1 MSGNSLSEKSLSGKT
16 NSWKTVV
23 GLEIHAQMSTRS
35 KMFCACV
42 RSTGTAPNQ
51 HLCPVCAGWPGALP
65 VINQAAVRRA
75 IRAAI
80 SLDCGVQRESR
91 FDRKNYFYPD
101 LPKGYQISQFYRPY
115 ALGGAFQFERDD
127 GSSGVLP
134 LVRIHMEEDAG
145 KSVHA
150 EDGTSRI
157 DLNRCS
163 SPLLEIVTEPLQMS
177 GVEAARCVRSTRELL
192 RWIGVCDG
200 DMEKGNL
207 RADVNVSIHREGDT
221 VLGTRTELK
230 NLNSFV
236 SIERSVEVESARQA
250 VVLEAGGVIRQETR
264 LWDQDLEQT
273 EEMRGKEDSPDYRYF
288 PDPDLP
294 LLIIES
300 SDIDRERDSLPES
313 LGDRRTRYID
323 QLKVDARDA
332 ESILARREFGDFF
345 DQLLAAGLSPASAS
359 NWFRGEVLKHLNDR
373 EESIE
378 DYPLTAASIA
388 EVVEAVEG
396 DRISVAKGRE
406 ILQAALDQGCSP
418 AKILAQTGE
427 QVSDE
432 AALIGWVQQVV
443 DANPDA
449 AEKIRAGDSKPL
461 GFLMGQVMKASSGQ
475 AHPRRVQEILQRLIQ
490 HD

>member
-1 MSGNSLSEKSLSGKT
+1 M
-16 NSWKTVV
+16 SWKTVV
-23 GLEIHAQMSTRS
+23 GLEIHAQMSTRT
-35 KMFCACV
+35 KMFCACA
-42 RSTGTAPNQ
+42 RGSGTSANQ
-51 HLCPVCAGWPGALP
+51 HICPVCAGWPGALP

-80 SLDCGVQRESR
+80 CHGCEVQRESR
-91 FDRKNYFYPD
+91 FDRKNDFYPD

-115 ALGGAFQFERDD
+115 ALGGEISFKRED
-127 GSSGVLP
+127 GSEGILP

-177 GVEAARCVRSTRELL
+177 GVEAARCVRSTRDLL

-207 RADVNVSIHREGDT
+207 RADVNVSIHREGDST
-221 VLGTRTELK
+221 LGTRTELK
-230 NLNSFV
+230 NINSFV

-250 VVLEAGGVIRQETR
+250 QVLEEGGSIRQETR

-273 EEMRGKEDSPDYRYF
+273 ESMRGKEDSPDYRYF

-300 SDIDRERDSLPES
+300 SDIDLERENLPEFPAA
-313 LGDRRTRYID
+313 RRTRYVDELKID
-323 QLKVDARDA
+323 EKAA

-345 DQLLAAGLSPASAS
+345 DQLLAAGLSGSSAS

-373 EESIE
+373 EELID
-378 DYPLTAASIA
+378 DYPLTAVSIA
-388 EVVEAVEG
+388 TVVDAVEG
-396 DRISVAKGRE
+396 DRISVATGRE
-406 ILQAALDQGCSP
+406 ILQAALDQNCSP
-418 AKILAQTGE
+418 EEILAQTDE

-432 AALIGWVQQVV
+432 TALIGWVQQVV

-449 AEKIRAGDSKPL
+449 ADKIRAGDSKPL
-461 GFLMGQVMKASSGQ
+461 GFLTGQVMKASSGQ
-475 AHPRRVQEILQRLIQ
+475 AHPRMVQEILQRLIQ
-490 HD
+490 QG

>member
-1 MSGNSLSEKSLSGKT
+1 
-16 NSWKTVV
+16 
-23 GLEIHAQMSTRS
+23 
-35 KMFCACV
+35 
-42 RSTGTAPNQ
+42 
-51 HLCPVCAGWPGALP
+51 
-65 VINQAAVRRA
+65 
-75 IRAAI
+75 
-80 SLDCGVQRESR
+80 
-91 FDRKNYFYPD
+91 
-101 LPKGYQISQFYRPY
+101 
-115 ALGGAFQFERDD
+115 
-127 GSSGVLP
+127 
-134 LVRIHMEEDAG
+134 
-145 KSVHA
+145 
-150 EDGTSRI
+150 
-157 DLNRCS
+157 
-163 SPLLEIVTEPLQMS
+163 
-177 GVEAARCVRSTRELL
+177 
-192 RWIGVCDG
+192 
-200 DMEKGNL
+200 
-207 RADVNVSIHREGDT
+207 
-221 VLGTRTELK
+221 
-230 NLNSFV
+230 
-236 SIERSVEVESARQA
+236 VESARQA
-250 VVLEAGGVIRQETR
+250 LVLEAGGVIRQETR

-294 LLIIES
+294 VLIIES

-313 LGDRRTRYID
+313 HLARKTRYID
-323 QLKVDARDA
+323 QLKIDARDA

-345 DQLLAAGLSPASAS
+345 DQLVAAGLSPASAS

-406 ILQAALDQGCSP
+406 ILQVALDQGCSP
-418 AKILAQTGE
+418 AQILAQTGE

-461 GFLMGQVMKASSGQ
+461 GFLTGQVMKASSGQ
-475 AHPRRVQEILQRLIQ
+475 AHPRLVQQILQRLIQ

>member
-1 MSGNSLSEKSLSGKT
+1 M
-16 NSWKTVV
+16 SWKTVV

-51 HLCPVCAGWPGALP
+51 HLCPVCTGWPGALP

-80 SLDCGVQRESR
+80 SLGCGVQRESR

-115 ALGGAFQFERDD
+115 ALGGEIPFERDD

-207 RADVNVSIHREGDT
+207 RADVNVSIHRQGDT

-250 VVLEAGGVIRQETR
+250 LVLEAGGVIRQETR

-294 LLIIES
+294 VLIIES
-300 SDIDRERDSLPES
+300 
-313 LGDRRTRYID
+313 RYID
-323 QLKVDARDA
+323 QLKIDARDA

-345 DQLLAAGLSPASAS
+345 DQLVAAGLSPASAS

-406 ILQAALDQGCSP
+406 ILQVALDQGCSP
-418 AKILAQTGE
+418 AQILAQTGE

-461 GFLMGQVMKASSGQ
+461 GFLTGQVMKASSGQ
-475 AHPRRVQEILQRLIQ
+475 AHPRLVQQILQRLIQ

>member
-1 MSGNSLSEKSLSGKT
+1 MSHP
-16 NSWKTVV
+16 WQTVV
-23 GLEIHAQMSTRS
+23 GLEIHAQMSTRT
-35 KMFCACV
+35 KMFCAC
-42 RSTGTAPNQ
+42 RRGSATEPNQ
-51 HLCPVCAGWPGALP
+51 FICPVCSGWPGALP
-65 VINQAAVRRA
+65 VINEAAVRRA
-75 IRAAI
+75 IRAALTLGCDI
-80 SLDCGVQRESR
+80 ERESR

-115 ALGGAFQFERDD
+115 ALGGQIPFERED
-127 GSSGVLP
+127 GSAGILP

-145 KSVHA
+145 KSIHA

-163 SPLLEIVTEPLQMS
+163 SPLLEIVTEPLPMS
-177 GVEAARCVRSTRELL
+177 GVEAARCVRSARELL

-207 RADVNVSIHREGDT
+207 RADVNVSVRPDADSEFG
-221 VLGTRTELK
+221 VRTELK

-236 SIERSVEVESARQA
+236 SIQRSVEVESQRQ
-250 VVLEAGGVIRQETR
+250 VQLLEGGGSIRQETR
-264 LWDQDLEQT
+264 LWDQDLEIT

-294 LLIIES
+294 VLVIES
-300 SDIDRERDSLPES
+300 ADVEREQQALPEMPAQ
-313 LGDRRTRYID
+313 RAVRYREQY
-323 QLKVDARDA
+323 QLDSREA
-332 ESILARREFGDFF
+332 EPILARREHGDFF
-345 DQLLAAGLSPASAS
+345 DALIEEGLSSSSAS

-373 EESIE
+373 EERIE

-388 EVVEAVEG
+388 KVVDAVEG

-406 ILQAALDQGCSP
+406 ILQVALDENRSP
-418 AKILAQTGE
+418 EEVLAGAGE

-432 AALIGWVQQVV
+432 SALVGWVQGVL

-449 AEKIRAGDSKPL
+449 ADKIRTGDKKPV
-461 GFLMGQVMKASSGQ
+461 GFLMGQVMKAIGGQ
-475 AHPRRVQEILQRLIQ
+475 AHPRKVQEILQRLIQ
-490 HD
+490 QQGGDDPDTL